1 MQLRNR
7 LISLDILRGFDLFC
21 LLFSINIVVF
31 VLLSYYT
38 GLTDKAR
45 IRVEDGKVKTYRLN
59 RDYTVEI
66 TVRIPANGHT
76 WLVVE

>member
-1 MQLRNR
+1 MLTEKALAMFFNPTSEVIERTVKIP
-7 LISLDILRGFDLFC
+7 L
-21 LLFSINIVVF
+21 
-31 VLLSYYT
+31 YYT

>member
-1 MQLRNR
+1 MIERTVKIPL
-7 LISLDILRGFDLFC
+7 
-21 LLFSINIVVF
+21 
-31 VLLSYYT
+31 YYT

-45 IRVEDGKVKTYRLN
+45 VRVEDGKVKTYRLN